1 MIIKR
6 RDFLQVSS
14 LATASLFVP
23 KFLRAFEGKTMVP
36 SGNKV
41 LVVLQLTGGND
52 GLNTVVPV
60 RNDLY
65 YKLRPNI
72 GLTREQTISISDEVG
87 LHPAL
92 TAFADAFHDGSMSIL
107 NNVGYPNPDR
117 SHFRSMD
124 IWQSASDSRS
134 YVNTGWIGRY
144 LDAQAKGSTSPTQA
158 LEFDDTLSLAM
169 KGEQMNGMALR
180 DPKMLYGLA
189 NERFFRDVSGQHTG
203 HHHEQADYLYKTM
216 AGTLAGA
223 DYIAQKTGTRMSKA
237 PYPNTPLGKGLNTIA
252 SLILSD
258 LDTKVYYVS
267 HGGFDTHINQDVP
280 HQRGLK
286 EANDAIAAF
295 MKDLKENHRFDDV
308 LLVTF
313 SEFGR
318 RVAQNASK
326 GTDHGTANNLFVFGG
341 ALKQKGLLNAM
352 PDLTDL
358 DEGDIKY
365 QVDFRQV
372 YATLLQ
378 KWLNTDAGTVLGGQF
393 DPLKF
398 I

>member
-1 MIIKR
+1 
-6 RDFLQVSS
+6 
-14 LATASLFVP
+14 
-23 KFLRAFEGKTMVP
+23 
-36 SGNKV
+36 
-41 LVVLQLTGGND
+41 
-52 GLNTVVPV
+52 
-60 RNDLY
+60 
-65 YKLRPNI
+65 
-72 GLTREQTISISDEVG
+72 
-87 LHPAL
+87 
-92 TAFADAFHDGSMSIL
+92 
-107 NNVGYPNPDR
+107 
-117 SHFRSMD
+117 
-124 IWQSASDSRS
+124 
-134 YVNTGWIGRY
+134 
-144 LDAQAKGSTSPTQA
+144 
-158 LEFDDTLSLAM
+158 
-169 KGEQMNGMALR
+169 
-180 DPKMLYGLA
+180 
-189 NERFFRDVSGQHTG
+189 
-203 HHHEQADYLYKTM
+203 
-216 AGTLAGA
+216 
-223 DYIAQKTGTRMSKA
+223 
-237 PYPNTPLGKGLNTIA
+237 
-252 SLILSD
+252 
-258 LDTKVYYVS
+258 
-267 HGGFDTHINQDVP
+267 
-280 HQRGLK
+280 
-286 EANDAIAAF
+286 